1 MTQPTT
7 QDQRW
12 APVRDSQKSA
22 VVVAVLASVDRGEVI
37 TIADLA
43 EQAGMSRP
51 TFYKYFPTLGAAM
64 LHTHRTVLGAMQQY
78 VSEHLP
84 DSSRP
89 ALDRLLASFDL
100 SFEYTREHREALRF
114 FSFFDFSFRR
124 FGLSPDEHEELAR
137 IVAETGDHTQ
147 DLFVEGQAD
156 GSIDRGLPVE
166 QTVMAVSGSVLG
178 LAQRLLIQDEYASAD
193 DDDRA
198 RAAHALVLDAW
209 REKLQA

>member
-1 MTQPTT
+1 MTQLTA

-12 APVRDSQKSA
+12 APVRDSQKNA
-22 VVVAVLASVDRGEVI
+22 VVAAILASVDRGDAV

-43 EQAGMSRP
+43 EHAGMSRP

-64 LHTHRTVLGAMQQY
+64 LHTHRTLLAAMQQY

-100 SFEYTREHREALRF
+100 SFEYTREHREVLRF

-124 FGLSPDEHEELAR
+124 FGLSVEEHEELAR
-137 IVAETGDHTQ
+137 IVADSGDHTQ
-147 DLFVEGQAD
+147 DLLIEGQSD
-156 GSIDRGLPVE
+156 GSIHPDLPIE

-178 LAQRLLIQDEYASAD
+178 LAQRLLIQDEYASD
-193 DDDRA
+193 DDDERA

-209 REKLQA
+209 RVKLRP